1 MRSIEAQIGSTNNSI
16 VFEGLSVNG
25 EVGSLADATKLAT
38 TIFPTDRIAIG
49 AFQPWQTFLDS
60 QLEEGVSD
68 SDVHKNLTNQQ
79 KLGLDNLEIGVLGSY
94 LRQQPYILTGGKI
107 MSSSE
112 FANLST
118 FEDFGGWTNEGSVTK
133 RIAAAQLTQDTA
145 MAAYIDGRL
154 FLPYLPNHSLE
165 DRVGMRYAVQV
176 LHTSLRPGVYAENI
190 QFETLRKTETWVSNM
205 HDAGAAYSTA
215 QARDGDARDNDYRS
229 TSPTR
234 GRWFRRFMRG
244 VKLRMGQIR
253 YQNEPLTPGIIL
265 GLDAIITA
273 EWMNTTDQA
282 HKEKLEELMCFILI
296 GFGCSLRGEEVPLV
310 SLRGLNKFWD
320 ETWAAD
326 DPYIMITLYGR
337 FKGETGF
344 RWHCLPI
351 SDLSRSRLP
360 FRKWIS
366 TLLQRRVETQGRSKG
381 WLFVKKDGRTRAQI
395 RDYDALFLQ
404 YLELL
409 RDRQPE
415 LFSAGTLMYMF
426 SLRRSMR
433 RGAVLATTGRVSSA
447 VVNLVNRWR
456 TKEGVRGS
464 APGLSMEQTYTNM
477 RDAIP
482 IMISYSKAQ

>member
-1 MRSIEAQIGSTNNSI
+1 MGVPFECDLCQFVNMNHRYPVPGDPLDDLTLVAIRRALLDAAWAREPST
-16 VFEGLSVNG
+16 V
-25 EVGSLADATKLAT
+25 
-38 TIFPTDRIAIG
+38 
-49 AFQPWQTFLDS
+49 Q
-60 QLEEGVSD
+60 
-68 SDVHKNLTNQQ
+68 
-79 KLGLDNLEIGVLGSY
+79 
-94 LRQQPYILTGGKI
+94 
-107 MSSSE
+107 
-112 FANLST
+112 ANLSRARR
-118 FEDFGGWTNEGSVTK
+118 DHS
-133 RIAAAQLTQDTA
+133 DA
-145 MAAYIDGRL
+145 MSRCSIERDE
-154 FLPYLPNHSLE
+154 LPYLPNHSLE

-215 QARDGDARDNDYRS
+215 RARDGDARDNDYRS

-366 TLLQRRVETQGRSKG
+366 TLLQRRVEIQGRSKG

-415 LFSAGTLMYMF
+415 LFSEGTLMYMF

-433 RGAVLATTGRVSSA
+433 RGAVLATTGRARLHRGGQPRQQVEDEGGRERLCSRPFDGADVHEHAGRHSHHDQLLEGA
-447 VVNLVNRWR
+447 VRMRLPLLNLGYSPTEGESFTR
-456 TKEGVRGS
+456 TF
-464 APGLSMEQTYTNM
+464 
-477 RDAIP
+477 
-482 IMISYSKAQ
+482 